1 MEQNEE
7 KSRKLSARE
16 IEAYLQ
22 KMKKSHYSGDV
33 MELVKDDLEYG
44 LSPAQVESYLN
55 RADFSSR
62 QKKLYSEALRDN
74 FPKEV
79 LEIAFAR
86 GLKVQQMQV
95 ACGYVRKGISEDAL
109 REVLSE
115 ERSAKEMSDMMQD
128 ILNRQE
134 EDAAVPVTEL
144 SDSLQEQ
151 LDEALQQKEYLEQQI
166 AAKEKEIQEGLAKVA
181 SQRGTIEEQAARI
194 RELEEQLEKRP
205 EKRPARPQVSY
216 EVQVPMEQG
225 KPPVQIPVEPVEVE
239 RKRSNDVGR
248 FKMLFEKRK
257 ARTDMVKLVSQAD
270 LSEGQLAAIL
280 AGMEQGLTQEQL
292 TELVHCGATPEK
304 MQIIVE
310 IAALENSMRR
320 EEA

>member
-205 EKRPARPQVSY
+205 EKRPSRPQVSY
-216 EVQVPMEQG
+216 EVQMPMEQG
-225 KPPVQIPVEPVEVE
+225 KPPVRIPVEVE

-248 FKMLFEKRK
+248 FRMLFEKK
-257 ARTDMVKLVSQAD
+257 KTRTDMVKLVSQAD

-310 IAALENSMRR
+310 IAVLENSMRR

>member
-1 MEQNEE
+1 
-7 KSRKLSARE
+7 
-16 IEAYLQ
+16 
-22 KMKKSHYSGDV
+22 MKKSHYSGDV

-205 EKRPARPQVSY
+205 VRPQVSY

-225 KPPVQIPVEPVEVE
+225 KPPVQIPVEVE

-270 LSEGQLAAIL
+270 LTEGQLAVIL

>member
-1 MEQNEE
+1 
-7 KSRKLSARE
+7 
-16 IEAYLQ
+16 
-22 KMKKSHYSGDV
+22 MKKSHYSGDV

-74 FPKEV
+74 FSKEV

-95 ACGYVRKGISEDAL
+95 ACGYVRKGISEEAL

-181 SQRGTIEEQAARI
+181 SQRGIIEEQAARI
-194 RELEEQLEKRP
+194 RELEERL

-225 KPPVQIPVEPVEVE
+225 KPPVQIPVEVE

-310 IAALENSMRR
+310 IAVLENSMRR

>member
-205 EKRPARPQVSY
+205 EKRPVRPQVSY
-216 EVQVPMEQG
+216 EVQMQMEQG
-225 KPPVQIPVEPVEVE
+225 KLPVRIPVEVE

-270 LSEGQLAAIL
+270 LSEGQLAVIL

>member
-1 MEQNEE
+1 
-7 KSRKLSARE
+7 
-16 IEAYLQ
+16 
-22 KMKKSHYSGDV
+22 MKKSHYSGDV

-181 SQRGTIEEQAARI
+181 SQRGIIEEQAARI
-194 RELEEQLEKRP
+194 RELEERL

-225 KPPVQIPVEPVEVE
+225 KPPVQIPVEVE

-310 IAALENSMRR
+310 IAVLENSMRR

>member
-1 MEQNEE
+1 M
-7 KSRKLSARE
+7 
-16 IEAYLQ
+16 YLQ

-74 FPKEV
+74 FSKEV

-134 EDAAVPVTEL
+134 EDVAVPVTEL

-181 SQRGTIEEQAARI
+181 SQRGTIEEQAVRI

-225 KPPVQIPVEPVEVE
+225 KPPVQIPVEVE

>member
-7 KSRKLSARE
+7 KNRRLNARE

-95 ACGYVRKGISEDAL
+95 ACGYVRQGISEDAL

-144 SDSLQEQ
+144 SDGLQEQ
-151 LDEALQQKEYLEQQI
+151 LDEVLQQKEYLEQQI
-166 AAKEKEIQEGLAKVA
+166 KTKEKEIQEGLAKVA
-181 SQRGTIEEQAARI
+181 SQRNTIEEQAARI
-194 RELEEQLEKRP
+194 RELEERL

-216 EVQVPMEQG
+216 EVQMPMEQG
-225 KPPVQIPVEPVEVE
+225 KPPVRIPVEVE
-239 RKRSNDVGR
+239 SKRSNDVGR

-270 LSEGQLAAIL
+270 LSEGQLAVIL

-292 TELVHCGATPEK
+292 TELVHCGAAPEK

-310 IAALENSMRR
+310 IAVLENNMRK

>member
-1 MEQNEE
+1 
-7 KSRKLSARE
+7 
-16 IEAYLQ
+16 
-22 KMKKSHYSGDV
+22 MKKSHYSGDV

-181 SQRGTIEEQAARI
+181 SQRGIIEEQAARI
-194 RELEEQLEKRP
+194 RELEERL

-225 KPPVQIPVEPVEVE
+225 KPPVQIPVEVE

-257 ARTDMVKLVSQAD
+257 AKTDMVKLVSQAD

-310 IAALENSMRR
+310 IAVLENSMRR

>member
-1 MEQNEE
+1 MEQNEK

-74 FPKEV
+74 FSKEV

-134 EDAAVPVTEL
+134 EDVAVPVTEL

-205 EKRPARPQVSY
+205 EKRPVRPQVSY

-225 KPPVQIPVEPVEVE
+225 KPPVQIPVEVE

>member
-1 MEQNEE
+1 
-7 KSRKLSARE
+7 
-16 IEAYLQ
+16 
-22 KMKKSHYSGDV
+22 MKKSHYSGDV

-74 FPKEV
+74 FSKEV

-134 EDAAVPVTEL
+134 EDAAVSVTEL

-151 LDEALQQKEYLEQQI
+151 LDEVLQEKEHLEQQI
-166 AAKEKEIQEGLAKVA
+166 EAKEKEIQEGLAKVA

-205 EKRPARPQVSY
+205 EKRPVRPQVSY
-216 EVQVPMEQG
+216 EVQMQMEQG
-225 KPPVQIPVEPVEVE
+225 KPPVQIPVEVE

-248 FKMLFEKRK
+248 FKMLFEKRR

-280 AGMEQGLTQEQL
+280 TGMEQGLTQEQL

-310 IAALENSMRR
+310 IAVLENNMRR

>member
-22 KMKKSHYSGDV
+22 KMKKSHDSGAV

-128 ILNRQE
+128 ILNRQA

-144 SDSLQEQ
+144 SDGLQEQ
-151 LDEALQQKEYLEQQI
+151 LDEVLQQKEYLEQQI
-166 AAKEKEIQEGLAKVA
+166 EAKEKEIQEGLAKVA
-181 SQRGTIEEQAARI
+181 SQRNIIEEQAARI
-194 RELEEQLEKRP
+194 LELEERL

-216 EVQVPMEQG
+216 EVQMPMEQG
-225 KPPVQIPVEPVEVE
+225 KPPVRIPVEVE

-248 FKMLFEKRK
+248 FRMLFEKRK
-257 ARTDMVKLVSQAD
+257 VRTDMVKLVSQAD

-310 IAALENSMRR
+310 IAVLENSMRR

>member
-7 KSRKLSARE
+7 KSRKLSAKE

-194 RELEEQLEKRP
+194 RELEERL

-225 KPPVQIPVEPVEVE
+225 KRPVQIPVEVE

-310 IAALENSMRR
+310 IAVLENSMRR

>member
-1 MEQNEE
+1 M
-7 KSRKLSARE
+7 R
-16 IEAYLQ
+16 
-22 KMKKSHYSGDV
+22 KSHYSGDV

-166 AAKEKEIQEGLAKVA
+166 EAKEKEIQEGLAKVA

-194 RELEEQLEKRP
+194 RELEERL

-216 EVQVPMEQG
+216 EVQMPMEQG
-225 KPPVQIPVEPVEVE
+225 KPPVRIPVEVE
-239 RKRSNDVGR
+239 RKRNNDVGR
-248 FKMLFEKRK
+248 FRMLFEKK
-257 ARTDMVKLVSQAD
+257 KTRTDMVKLVSQAD

-310 IAALENSMRR
+310 IAVLENNMRR

>member
-1 MEQNEE
+1 
-7 KSRKLSARE
+7 
-16 IEAYLQ
+16 
-22 KMKKSHYSGDV
+22 MKKSHYSGDV

-95 ACGYVRKGISEDAL
+95 ACGYVRKGISEEAL

-128 ILNRQE
+128 ILNRHE
-134 EDAAVPVTEL
+134 EDAAVPITEL
-144 SDSLQEQ
+144 SDGLQEQ
-151 LDEALQQKEYLEQQI
+151 LDEVLQQKEHLEQQI
-166 AAKEKEIQEGLAKVA
+166 EAKEKEIQEGLAKVA
-181 SQRGTIEEQAARI
+181 SQRGIIEEQAARI
-194 RELEEQLEKRP
+194 RELEERLEKRP
-205 EKRPARPQVSY
+205 VRPQVSY
-216 EVQVPMEQG
+216 EVQMPMEQG
-225 KPPVQIPVEPVEVE
+225 KPPVRIPVEVE

-310 IAALENSMRR
+310 IAVLENSMRR

>member
-1 MEQNEE
+1 
-7 KSRKLSARE
+7 
-16 IEAYLQ
+16 
-22 KMKKSHYSGDV
+22 MKKSHYSGDV

-74 FPKEV
+74 FSKEV

-194 RELEEQLEKRP
+194 RELEEQLEKCP

-225 KPPVQIPVEPVEVE
+225 KPPVQIPVEVE

>member
-1 MEQNEE
+1 MERSEE
-7 KSRKLSARE
+7 KNRRLNARE

-95 ACGYVRKGISEDAL
+95 ACGYVRKGISEEAL

-134 EDAAVPVTEL
+134 EDAAVPITEL
-144 SDSLQEQ
+144 SDGLQEQ
-151 LDEALQQKEYLEQQI
+151 LDEVLQQKEHLEQQI
-166 AAKEKEIQEGLAKVA
+166 EAKEKEIQEGLAKVA
-181 SQRGTIEEQAARI
+181 SQRGIIEEQAARI
-194 RELEEQLEKRP
+194 RELEERLEKRP
-205 EKRPARPQVSY
+205 VRPQVSY
-216 EVQVPMEQG
+216 EVQMPMEQG
-225 KPPVQIPVEPVEVE
+225 KPPVRIPVEVE

-310 IAALENSMRR
+310 IAVLENSMRR

>member
-74 FPKEV
+74 FSKEV

-205 EKRPARPQVSY
+205 VRPQVSY

-225 KPPVQIPVEPVEVE
+225 KPPVQIPVEVE

-270 LSEGQLAAIL
+270 LSEGQLAVIL
-280 AGMEQGLTQEQL
+280 TGMEQGLTQEQL

>member
-1 MEQNEE
+1 MERNEE
-7 KSRKLSARE
+7 KSRKLSAKE

-44 LSPAQVESYLN
+44 LSPAQVERYLN

-181 SQRGTIEEQAARI
+181 SQRGIIEEQAARI
-194 RELEEQLEKRP
+194 RELEERL

-225 KPPVQIPVEPVEVE
+225 KPPVQIPVEVE

-310 IAALENSMRR
+310 IAVLENSMRR

>member
-1 MEQNEE
+1 
-7 KSRKLSARE
+7 
-16 IEAYLQ
+16 
-22 KMKKSHYSGDV
+22 MKKSHYSGDV

-44 LSPAQVESYLN
+44 LSPAQVERYLN

-134 EDAAVPVTEL
+134 EDVAVPVTEL

-181 SQRGTIEEQAARI
+181 SQRGIIEEQAARS
-194 RELEEQLEKRP
+194 RELEERL

-225 KPPVQIPVEPVEVE
+225 KPPVQIPVEVE

-310 IAALENSMRR
+310 IAVLENNMRR

>member
-1 MEQNEE
+1 MEQNEK

-74 FPKEV
+74 FSKEV

-134 EDAAVPVTEL
+134 EDAAVPITEP
-144 SDSLQEQ
+144 SDGLQEQ
-151 LDEALQQKEYLEQQI
+151 LDEVLQQKEHLEQQI

-181 SQRGTIEEQAARI
+181 SQRGIIEEQAARI
-194 RELEEQLEKRP
+194 RELEERL

-225 KPPVQIPVEPVEVE
+225 KPPVQIPVEVE

-270 LSEGQLAAIL
+270 LSEGQLAVIL

-310 IAALENSMRR
+310 IAVLENSMRR
-320 EEA
+320 EEV

>member
-1 MEQNEE
+1 M
-7 KSRKLSARE
+7 
-16 IEAYLQ
+16 Q

-74 FPKEV
+74 FSKEV

-151 LDEALQQKEYLEQQI
+151 LDEVLQEKEHLEQQI
-166 AAKEKEIQEGLAKVA
+166 EAKEKEIQEGLAKVA

-225 KPPVQIPVEPVEVE
+225 KPPVQIPVEVE

>member
-7 KSRKLSARE
+7 KNRKLNARE

-22 KMKKSHYSGDV
+22 KMRKSHYSGEV

-95 ACGYVRKGISEDAL
+95 ACGYVRKGISEEAL

-128 ILNRQE
+128 ILNRHE

-144 SDSLQEQ
+144 SDGLQEQ
-151 LDEALQQKEYLEQQI
+151 LDEVLQQKEHLEQQI
-166 AAKEKEIQEGLAKVA
+166 EAKEKEIQEGLAKVA
-181 SQRGTIEEQAARI
+181 SQRNTIEEQAARI
-194 RELEEQLEKRP
+194 RELEERL

-216 EVQVPMEQG
+216 EVQMPMEQD
-225 KPPVQIPVEPVEVE
+225 KPPVRIPVEVE

-257 ARTDMVKLVSQAD
+257 VRTDMVKLVSQAD

-310 IAALENSMRR
+310 IAVLENSMRR

>member
-1 MEQNEE
+1 
-7 KSRKLSARE
+7 
-16 IEAYLQ
+16 
-22 KMKKSHYSGDV
+22 MKKSHYSGDV

-74 FPKEV
+74 FSKEV

-95 ACGYVRKGISEDAL
+95 ACGYVRKGISEEAL
-109 REVLSE
+109 REVVSE

-144 SDSLQEQ
+144 SDGLQEQ
-151 LDEALQQKEYLEQQI
+151 LDEVLQQKEYLEQQI
-166 AAKEKEIQEGLAKVA
+166 EAKEKEIQEGLAKVA
-181 SQRGTIEEQAARI
+181 SQRNTIEEQAARI
-194 RELEEQLEKRP
+194 RELEERLEKRP
-205 EKRPARPQVSY
+205 VRPQVSY
-216 EVQVPMEQG
+216 EVQMSMEQG
-225 KPPVQIPVEPVEVE
+225 KPPVRIPVEVE

-248 FKMLFEKRK
+248 FRMLFEKK
-257 ARTDMVKLVSQAD
+257 KTRTDMVKLVSQAD

>member
-1 MEQNEE
+1 
-7 KSRKLSARE
+7 
-16 IEAYLQ
+16 
-22 KMKKSHYSGDV
+22 MKKSHYSGDV

-74 FPKEV
+74 FSKEV

-205 EKRPARPQVSY
+205 VRPQVSY

-225 KPPVQIPVEPVEVE
+225 KPPVQIPVEVE

-310 IAALENSMRR
+310 IAVLENSMRR

>member
-22 KMKKSHYSGDV
+22 KMKKSYYSGDV

-205 EKRPARPQVSY
+205 VRPQVSY

-225 KPPVQIPVEPVEVE
+225 KPPVQIPVEVE

-310 IAALENSMRR
+310 IAVLENSMRR

>member
-1 MEQNEE
+1 
-7 KSRKLSARE
+7 
-16 IEAYLQ
+16 
-22 KMKKSHYSGDV
+22 MKKSHYSGDV

-62 QKKLYSEALRDN
+62 QKKLYSDALRDN
-74 FPKEV
+74 FSKEV

-134 EDAAVPVTEL
+134 EDVAVPVTEL

-194 RELEEQLEKRP
+194 RELEERLEKRP
-205 EKRPARPQVSY
+205 SRSQVSY
-216 EVQVPMEQG
+216 EVQMQMEQG
-225 KPPVQIPVEPVEVE
+225 KPPVRIPVEVE

-270 LSEGQLAAIL
+270 LTEGQLAVIL

-310 IAALENSMRR
+310 IAVLENSMRR

>member
-1 MEQNEE
+1 
-7 KSRKLSARE
+7 
-16 IEAYLQ
+16 
-22 KMKKSHYSGDV
+22 MKKSHYSGDV

-74 FPKEV
+74 FSKEV

-181 SQRGTIEEQAARI
+181 SQRGIIEEQAARI
-194 RELEEQLEKRP
+194 RELEERL

-225 KPPVQIPVEPVEVE
+225 KPPVQIPVEVE

-310 IAALENSMRR
+310 IAVLENSMRR

>member
-205 EKRPARPQVSY
+205 ARPQVSY

-310 IAALENSMRR
+310 IAVLENSMRR

>member
-1 MEQNEE
+1 
-7 KSRKLSARE
+7 
-16 IEAYLQ
+16 
-22 KMKKSHYSGDV
+22 MKKSHYSGDV

-74 FPKEV
+74 FSKEV

-151 LDEALQQKEYLEQQI
+151 LDEVLQQKEHLEQQI

-205 EKRPARPQVSY
+205 EKRPVRPQVSY
-216 EVQVPMEQG
+216 EVQMQMEQG
-225 KPPVQIPVEPVEVE
+225 KPPVRIPVEVE

-270 LSEGQLAAIL
+270 LSEGQLAVIL

>member
-1 MEQNEE
+1 MEQNEK

-74 FPKEV
+74 FSKEV

-109 REVLSE
+109 REVVSE

-151 LDEALQQKEYLEQQI
+151 LDEVLQQKEHLEQQI

-194 RELEEQLEKRP
+194 RELEERL

-225 KPPVQIPVEPVEVE
+225 KPPVQIPVEVE

-257 ARTDMVKLVSQAD
+257 AKTDMVKLVSQAD

-310 IAALENSMRR
+310 IAVLENSMRR

>member
-7 KSRKLSARE
+7 KNRKLNARE

-22 KMKKSHYSGDV
+22 KMRKSHYSGDV

-74 FPKEV
+74 FSKEV

-181 SQRGTIEEQAARI
+181 SQRGIIEEQAARI
-194 RELEEQLEKRP
+194 RELEERL

-225 KPPVQIPVEPVEVE
+225 KPPVQIPVEVE

-310 IAALENSMRR
+310 IAVLENSMRR

>member
-1 MEQNEE
+1 M
-7 KSRKLSARE
+7 R
-16 IEAYLQ
+16 
-22 KMKKSHYSGDV
+22 KSHYSGDV

-62 QKKLYSEALRDN
+62 QKRLYSEALRDN
-74 FPKEV
+74 FSKEV

-86 GLKVQQMQV
+86 GLNVQQMQV
-95 ACGYVRKGISEDAL
+95 ACGYIRKGISEDAL

-144 SDSLQEQ
+144 SDGLQEQ
-151 LDEALQQKEYLEQQI
+151 LDEVLRQKEYLEQQI
-166 AAKEKEIQEGLAKVA
+166 EAKEKEIQEGLAKVA
-181 SQRGTIEEQAARI
+181 SQRNTIEEQAARI

-205 EKRPARPQVSY
+205 VRPQVSY
-216 EVQVPMEQG
+216 EVQMPMEQG
-225 KPPVQIPVEPVEVE
+225 KPPVRIPVEVE

-248 FKMLFEKRK
+248 FRMLFEKKK
-257 ARTDMVKLVSQAD
+257 ARIDMVKLVSQAD

-310 IAALENSMRR
+310 IAVLENSMRR

>member
-1 MEQNEE
+1 
-7 KSRKLSARE
+7 
-16 IEAYLQ
+16 
-22 KMKKSHYSGDV
+22 MKKSHYSGDV

-134 EDAAVPVTEL
+134 EDEAVPVTEL

-205 EKRPARPQVSY
+205 VRPQVSY

-225 KPPVQIPVEPVEVE
+225 KPPVQIPVEVE

-310 IAALENSMRR
+310 IAVLENSMRR

>member
-74 FPKEV
+74 FSKEV

-151 LDEALQQKEYLEQQI
+151 LDE
-166 AAKEKEIQEGLAKVA
+166 KEIQEGLAKVA
-181 SQRGTIEEQAARI
+181 RQRGIIEEQAARI
-194 RELEEQLEKRP
+194 RELEERLEKRP
-205 EKRPARPQVSY
+205 TRPQVSY

-225 KPPVQIPVEPVEVE
+225 KPPVQIPVEVE

-310 IAALENSMRR
+310 IAVLENSMRR

>member
-7 KSRKLSARE
+7 KNRKLNARE

-22 KMKKSHYSGDV
+22 KMRKSHYSGDV

-181 SQRGTIEEQAARI
+181 SQRGIIEEQAARI
-194 RELEEQLEKRP
+194 RELKEQLEKRP

-225 KPPVQIPVEPVEVE
+225 KPPVQIPVEVE

-270 LSEGQLAAIL
+270 LSEGQLAVIL

>member
-1 MEQNEE
+1 
-7 KSRKLSARE
+7 
-16 IEAYLQ
+16 
-22 KMKKSHYSGDV
+22 MKKSHYSGDV

-205 EKRPARPQVSY
+205 VRPQVSY
-216 EVQVPMEQG
+216 EVQMQMEQG
-225 KPPVQIPVEPVEVE
+225 KPPVRIPVEVE

-270 LSEGQLAAIL
+270 LSEGQLAVIL

>member
-1 MEQNEE
+1 
-7 KSRKLSARE
+7 
-16 IEAYLQ
+16 
-22 KMKKSHYSGDV
+22 MKKSHYSGDV

-74 FPKEV
+74 FSKEV

-151 LDEALQQKEYLEQQI
+151 LDEVLQEKEHLEQQI
-166 AAKEKEIQEGLAKVA
+166 EAKEKEIQEGLAKVA

-205 EKRPARPQVSY
+205 VRPQVSY

-225 KPPVQIPVEPVEVE
+225 KPPVQIPVEVE

-310 IAALENSMRR
+310 IAVLENSMRR

>member
-1 MEQNEE
+1 
-7 KSRKLSARE
+7 
-16 IEAYLQ
+16 
-22 KMKKSHYSGDV
+22 MKKSHYSGDV

-128 ILNRQE
+128 ILNRQA

-144 SDSLQEQ
+144 SDGLQEQ
-151 LDEALQQKEYLEQQI
+151 LDEVLQQKEYLEQQI
-166 AAKEKEIQEGLAKVA
+166 EAKEKEIQEGLAKVA
-181 SQRGTIEEQAARI
+181 SQRNIIEEQAARI
-194 RELEEQLEKRP
+194 LELEERL

-216 EVQVPMEQG
+216 EVQMPMEQG
-225 KPPVQIPVEPVEVE
+225 KPPVRIPVEVE

-248 FKMLFEKRK
+248 FRMLFEKRK
-257 ARTDMVKLVSQAD
+257 VRTDMVKLVSQAD

-310 IAALENSMRR
+310 IAVLENSMRR

>member
-1 MEQNEE
+1 
-7 KSRKLSARE
+7 
-16 IEAYLQ
+16 
-22 KMKKSHYSGDV
+22 MKKSHYSGDV

-62 QKKLYSEALRDN
+62 QKKLYSEAIRDN
-74 FPKEV
+74 FSKEV

-151 LDEALQQKEYLEQQI
+151 LDEVLQQKEHLEQQI
-166 AAKEKEIQEGLAKVA
+166 EAKEKEIQEGLAKVA
-181 SQRGTIEEQAARI
+181 SQRGIIEEQAARI
-194 RELEEQLEKRP
+194 RELEERLEKRS
-205 EKRPARPQVSY
+205 ARPQVSY

-225 KPPVQIPVEPVEVE
+225 KPPVRIPVEVE

-270 LSEGQLAAIL
+270 LSEGQLAVIL

>member
-7 KSRKLSARE
+7 KNRKLNARE

-22 KMKKSHYSGDV
+22 KMRKSHYSGDV

-151 LDEALQQKEYLEQQI
+151 LDEVLQQKEHLEQQI

-181 SQRGTIEEQAARI
+181 SQRGIIEEQAARI
-194 RELEEQLEKRP
+194 RELEERL

-225 KPPVQIPVEPVEVE
+225 KPPVQIPVEVE

-310 IAALENSMRR
+310 IAVLENSMRR